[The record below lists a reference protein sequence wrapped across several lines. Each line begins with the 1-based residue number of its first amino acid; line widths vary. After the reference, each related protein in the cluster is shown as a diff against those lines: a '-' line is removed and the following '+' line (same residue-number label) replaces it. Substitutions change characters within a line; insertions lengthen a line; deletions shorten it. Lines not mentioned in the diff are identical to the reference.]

1 MMISRTTRNPP
12 SRVLRYFVAAT
23 FAMATAAHAAS
34 VDSAARA
41 WGPEFKLE
49 LVSAQSDIPALP
61 PDLVVSAEWPD
72 SCLPQLLRSSMV
84 DGHIDVELRSTGHD
98 CVKAPT
104 PMSLRFNPSREAG
117 QMQMPVGVYEVRF
130 YLARDNGFSELIAF
144 NLLRAGWRDSSFRPE
159 SGFWWSVSNTNRAFL
174 AGSGL
179 SIEQQGETL
188 AVTLLSYEAGNA
200 VWYFGNA
207 RAAGTLARVPLVR
220 MFGGDSP
227 FSAVGTPPQVEAAL
241 TLDLNFLSPSRA
253 SAWLTRPFA
262 DGREGI
268 EIQSLDLLRLP
279 FAGNANGAAWKGQWV
294 LIGEESRQAA
304 VFDLGEVATSGA
316 GNFTLRSRADGA
328 ELQCRLEDFGEH
340 SVPTFC
346 SLLDGNELLAD
357 FDKIGLDRLIGRNP
371 EGQNMRLVRLPR

>member
-1 MMISRTTRNPP
+1 M
-12 SRVLRYFVAAT
+12 LRYFVAAIS
-23 FAMATAAHAAS
+23 AVSTAAHGAS
-34 VDSAARA
+34 VDNAASGWQPGFR
-41 WGPEFKLE
+41 LE

-84 DGHIDVELRSTGHD
+84 DWHIDVELRSTRHD
-98 CVKAPT
+98 CVATPT
-104 PMSLRFNPSREAG
+104 PLSLRFNPSREAG
-117 QMQMPVGVYEVRF
+117 QKQMPVGVYEVRF

-144 NLLRAGWRDSSFRPE
+144 NLLRAGWRGSGFRPE
-159 SGFWWSVSNTNRAFL
+159 SGFWWSVSNADRAFL

-253 SAWLTRPFA
+253 TAWLTRPYA

-268 EIQSLDLLRLP
+268 QIQSLDLLRLP
-279 FAGNANGAAWKGQWV
+279 FDGNSNGAAWKGQWV
-294 LIGEESRQAA
+294 LIGEESRQAT
-304 VFDLGEVATSGA
+304 VFDMNEVATSGA
-316 GNFTLRSRADGA
+316 GNFILRSRGDGA
-328 ELQCRLEDFGEH
+328 ELQCRLEDVGGH
-340 SVPTFC
+340 AVPTIC
-346 SLLDGNELLAD
+346 SLLDGSDLLAD
-357 FDKIGLDRLIGRNP
+357 FDKIGLDQLIGRSP